1 MTRRRA
7 LLAILC
13 FVLAAV
19 LFAAAAVLTSREAP
33 TPAPAPT
40 PAASS
45 AAPAPTPTAAPAPE
59 ETPWP
64 SPDDGGLPLDSVI
77 VTPAREAYESGS
89 MRLIIPKLEIDIPI
103 LDGTSESTLLQGEGL
118 YDYAQLPQET
128 GGNVSIAGHRNWVR
142 NGQITDDV
150 PFYYLHLLGAGDTLY
165 LVYEDVIYQ
174 YVWDKTSIIESDDW
188 SVIYPQGFSCLTL
201 TTCTPIG
208 VADHRYVVRAR
219 QVDSFPYRDDY
230 DYPAWLNIGTVNPS
244 PIPTEEVTP

>member
-1 MTRRRA
+1 MKRPLLAVLCFALAA
-7 LLAILC
+7 LL
-13 FVLAAV
+13 
-19 LFAAAAVLTSREAP
+19 LFWAGLLTFRDRPVEQSPLPTAAAPSP
-33 TPAPAPT
+33 SPT
-40 PAASS
+40 PAA
-45 AAPAPTPTAAPAPE
+45 TASPAPE

-64 SPDDGGLPLDSVI
+64 SPDSGGLPLDGVI
-77 VTPAREAYESGS
+77 VTQAREAYVSGS
-89 MRLIIPKLEIDIPI
+89 MRLIIPKLAVDIPI
-103 LDGTSESTLLQGEGL
+103 LDGTSASTLLQGEGL

-174 YVWDKTSIIESDDW
+174 YVWDKTSIIEPDDW

-219 QVDSFPYRDDY
+219 QVDSFPYQEDY
-230 DYPAWLNIGTVNPS
+230 DYPAWLNIGTVDPS
-244 PIPTEEVTP
+244 PIPTEEVDP